1 MRKIIVFLIIIAFT
15 QSDAFSQ
22 AEPQKKYTLFN
33 PVPRDK
39 MRDMST
45 DRPDITESPNSVD
58 AGHFQIET
66 DLFKTSRNK
75 NNGIISVE
83 NSYNLANLKL
93 GLTHNTDLQLVV
105 GSYASSYEKDL
116 TGKKL
121 NTTSGFGDLTLRI
134 KHNLWGNDGGKTA
147 FALMPYINLPTSK
160 ENKNIEGGIVF
171 PLSVDLGNDFGFGT
185 QVQVDILKSLQK
197 SGYQAGILQSIVL
210 GKELSKSLET
220 FVESYY
226 NYDFEE
232 EKFDLSFNGGFGY
245 SVTKNL
251 KLDAGFNLGLT
262 KNTDKV
268 YFIGFSF
275 RY

>member
-1 MRKIIVFLIIIAFT
+1 MRKIILLVLIMAII

-22 AEPQKKYTLFN
+22 IELQKKYTLFN

-45 DRPDITESPNSVD
+45 DRPDITENPNSVD
-58 AGHFQIET
+58 AGHFQMET
-66 DLFKTSRNK
+66 DLFKTSRSK
-75 NNGIISVE
+75 NDGITSVE
-83 NSYNLANLKL
+83 NNYNLANLKL

-105 GSYASSYEKDL
+105 GSYVNSYDKDA
-116 TGKKL
+116 TGKKF
-121 NTTSGFGDLTLRI
+121 NNTSGFGDLTIRI

-160 ENKNIEGGIVF
+160 DNNAVEGGIIF
-171 PLSVDLGNDFGFGT
+171 PLSVDIGDGFDFGT
-185 QVQVDILKSLQK
+185 QIQVDILKSIQ
-197 SGYQAGILQSIVL
+197 SGYHTGLLQSIVV

-226 NYDFEE
+226 NYDFENK
-232 EKFDLSFNGGFGY
+232 KFDLSFNGGMGY

-251 KLDAGFNLGLT
+251 KFDAGFNLGLI

>member
-1 MRKIIVFLIIIAFT
+1 MKKIIILLIFAAFAH
-15 QSDAFSQ
+15 SGAFGQVAS
-22 AEPQKKYTLFN
+22 QKKYTLFN
-33 PVPRDK
+33 PVPREK

-66 DLFKTSRNK
+66 DIFKTSRNK
-75 NNGIISVE
+75 TNGIISVE

-93 GLTHNTDLQLVV
+93 GLAHNTDLQLVV
-105 GSYASSYEKDL
+105 GSYVNSYEKDAV
-116 TGKKL
+116 GKKT
-121 NTTSGFGDLTLRI
+121 NTNSGFGDLTIRI
-134 KHNLWGNDGGKTA
+134 KHNLWGNDGGTTA

-171 PLSVDLGNDFGFGT
+171 PLSIDLGNDFNLGT
-185 QVQVDILKSLQK
+185 QVQVDILKSIQK
-197 SGYQAGILQSIVL
+197 SGYHAGLLQSVVV
-210 GKELSKSLET
+210 GKELSKALET
-220 FVESYY
+220 FIESYY
-226 NYDFEE
+226 NYDFEDK
-232 EKFDLSFNGGFGY
+232 KFDLSFNGGFGY

-251 KLDAGFNLGLT
+251 KFDAGFNLGIT

>member
-1 MRKIIVFLIIIAFT
+1 MKRIIALLIIVAFV

-22 AEPQKKYTLFN
+22 VEPQKKYTLFN
-33 PVPRDK
+33 PVPREK

-66 DLFKTSRNK
+66 DIFKTSRSK
-75 NNGIISVE
+75 TNGITSVE

-105 GSYASSYEKDL
+105 GSYVNSYEKDAV
-116 TGKKL
+116 GKKA
-121 NTTSGFGDLTLRI
+121 NTTSGFGDLTVRI
-134 KHNLWGNDGGKTA
+134 KHNIWGNDGGTTA

-171 PLSVDLGNDFGFGT
+171 PLSVDLGNDFNLGT
-185 QVQVDILKSLQK
+185 QVQVDILKSIQK
-197 SGYQAGILQSIVL
+197 SGYHAGVLQSVVV
-210 GKELSKSLET
+210 GKELSKALET

-226 NYDFEE
+226 NYDFEDK
-232 EKFDLSFNGGFGY
+232 KFDLSFNGGFGY

-251 KLDAGFNLGLT
+251 KFDAGFNLGLT

>member
-1 MRKIIVFLIIIAFT
+1 MRKITVFLIIIAFT

-22 AEPQKKYTLFN
+22 TEPRKYTLFN

-105 GSYASSYEKDL
+105 GSYVSSYEKDVI
-116 TGKKL
+116 GKKL

-147 FALMPYINLPTSK
+147 FAIMPYINLPTSK

-197 SGYQAGILQSIVL
+197 SGYHAGILQSIVL

-251 KLDAGFNLGLT
+251 KFDAGFNLGLT

>member
-1 MRKIIVFLIIIAFT
+1 MKKIILLLIIIAFI
-15 QSDAFSQ
+15 QSNAFSQ
-22 AEPQKKYTLFN
+22 IADQKKYTLFN
-33 PVPRDK
+33 PVPKDK

-58 AGHFQIET
+58 AGHFQVET
-66 DLFKTSRNK
+66 DVFKTTHNK
-75 NNGIISVE
+75 RNGIISVE

-105 GSYASSYEKDL
+105 GSYVSAYQKDAA
-116 TGKKL
+116 GKKL
-121 NTTSGFGDLTLRI
+121 NITSGFGDLTLRI

-171 PLSVDLGNDFGFGT
+171 PLSVDLGNDFNLGT
-185 QVQVDILKSLQK
+185 QVQVDILKSVEK
-197 SGYQAGILQSIVL
+197 SGYHTGILQSVVI
-210 GKELSKSLET
+210 GKELTKSLET

-226 NYDFEE
+226 NYDFEDK
-232 EKFDLSFNGGFGY
+232 KFDLSFNGGLGY

-251 KLDAGFNLGLT
+251 KFDVGFNLGLT